1 VIVDKQA
8 IKARRLAR
16 RLALQ
21 VLYQWLMSGEDLV
34 TIQAQTLA
42 FNAID
47 KVDVDYFNR
56 LISGIQVQLNE
67 VEAAFSVFLDRPL
80 QQLNPIEHTI
90 LRMSAYELLYM
101 PEIPYKI
108 VLDESIN
115 LARTFGAEE
124 GHRYVNGVLHH
135 LAQKVRAVEIEA
147 FK

>member
-1 VIVDKQA
+1 MDKQA

-21 VLYQWLMSGEDLV
+21 VLYQWLMSGDELV
-34 TIQAQTLA
+34 AIAAQTEALSTVDK
-42 FNAID
+42 ID
-47 KVDVDYFNR
+47 KAYFKR
-56 LISGIQVQLNE
+56 LIFGIETELSE
-67 VEAAFSVFLDRPL
+67 IESAFSVFLDRPL

-90 LRMSAYELLYM
+90 LRMSTYELLYV
-101 PEIPYKI
+101 PEIPFKI
-108 VLDESIN
+108 ILDESVN

-135 LAQKVRAVEIEA
+135 LAQQVRAIEIEA

>member
-1 VIVDKQA
+1 MDKQA

-21 VLYQWLMSGEDLV
+21 VLYQWLMSGDELV
-34 TIQAQTLA
+34 AIAAQTEALSSMDK
-42 FNAID
+42 ID
-47 KVDVDYFNR
+47 KAYFKR
-56 LISGIQVQLNE
+56 LIFGIETQLTE
-67 VEAAFSVFLDRPL
+67 IESAFSVFLDRPL

-90 LRMSAYELLYM
+90 LRMSAYELLYV
-101 PEIPYKI
+101 PEIPFKI
-108 VLDESIN
+108 ILDESVN

-135 LAQKVRAVEIEA
+135 LAQKVRAIEIEA

>member
-1 VIVDKQA
+1 MDKQA

-21 VLYQWLMSGEDLV
+21 VLYQWLMSGDELTSIV
-34 TIQAQTLA
+34 AQAQALS
-42 FNAID
+42 AIE
-47 KVDVDYFNR
+47 KVDQAYFKR
-56 LISGIQVQLNE
+56 LIFGIEAQLQE
-67 VEAAFSVFLDRPL
+67 VESAFVVFLDRPL

-101 PEIPYKI
+101 PEIPFKI
-108 VLDESIN
+108 ILDESVN

-135 LAQKVRAVEIEA
+135 LAQKVRAIEIEA